1 MFSVGDLVV
10 HPMHGAGVIDAIV
23 QEKVAGSTQDYYVFK
38 MPVGGLLLKIPTA
51 NSQTIGVRS
60 VIQRPEAEALIAAIP
75 SLAVEES
82 SNWNKRYREN
92 LLRMKSGDLYEVARV
107 IKGLMFRERKRGLS
121 NGERKMLHTARQ
133 ILLSE
138 LVLAED
144 SGYEEVERRG
154 GAGHAPDTGDPEITW
169 FADHVREHSAVSGEI
184 SREVGSWHFSKNSG
198 MPSALAAPRWWRR
211 QAVLPAW
218 AG

>member
-23 QEKVAGSTQDYYVFK
+23 REKVAGSTQDYYVFK

-51 NSQTIGVRS
+51 NSQAIGIRS
-60 VIQRPEAEALIAAIP
+60 IIQRPEAEALIAAIP
-75 SLAVEES
+75 SRPVEDN

-92 LLRMKSGDLYEVARV
+92 MARLKSGDLYEVARV
-107 IKGLMFRERKRGLS
+107 IKGLLYRERRRGLS
-121 NGERKMLHTARQ
+121 NGERKMLHSAKQ

-144 SGYEEVERRG
+144 SGYEELEKRVER
-154 GAGHAPDTGDPEITW
+154 AMFQSP
-169 FADHVREHSAVSGEI
+169 VSPG
-184 SREVGSWHFSKNSG
+184 
-198 MPSALAAPRWWRR
+198 
-211 QAVLPAW
+211 
-218 AG
+218 

>member
-23 QEKVAGSTQDYYVFK
+23 REKVAGSTQDYYVFK

-51 NSQTIGVRS
+51 NSQAIGIRS
-60 VIQRPEAEALIAAIP
+60 IIQRPEAEALIAAIP
-75 SLAVEES
+75 SMPVEEN

-92 LLRMKSGDLYEVARV
+92 MARLKSGDLYEVAGV
-107 IKGLMFRERKRGLS
+107 IKGLLYRERRRGLS
-121 NGERKMLHTARQ
+121 NGERKMLHSAKQ

-144 SGYEEVERRG
+144 SGYEELEKRVER
-154 GAGHAPDTGDPEITW
+154 AMFQSP
-169 FADHVREHSAVSGEI
+169 VSPG
-184 SREVGSWHFSKNSG
+184 
-198 MPSALAAPRWWRR
+198 
-211 QAVLPAW
+211 
-218 AG
+218 

>member
-144 SGYEEVERRG
+144 SGYEEVERV
-154 GAGHAPDTGDPEITW
+154 

>member
-23 QEKVAGSTQDYYVFK
+23 REKVAWSTQDYYVFK

-51 NSQTIGVRS
+51 NSQAIGIRS
-60 VIQRPEAEALIAAIP
+60 IIQRPEAEALIAAIP
-75 SLAVEES
+75 SMPVEEN

-92 LLRMKSGDLYEVARV
+92 MARLKSGDLYEVARV
-107 IKGLMFRERKRGLS
+107 IKGLLFREKRRGLS
-121 NGERKMLHTARQ
+121 NGERKMLHSAKQ

-144 SGYEEVERRG
+144 SGYEELEKRVER
-154 GAGHAPDTGDPEITW
+154 AMFQAP
-169 FADHVREHSAVSGEI
+169 I
-184 SREVGSWHFSKNSG
+184 SPG
-198 MPSALAAPRWWRR
+198 
-211 QAVLPAW
+211 
-218 AG
+218 